1 VAGRTKPD
9 DARRAALHAV
19 ELSFDPAA
27 EARVRAIW
35 EALARDGV
43 PTTALFDNPH
53 YRPHV
58 SLAVF
63 EAPDPG
69 PQLPVLRAA
78 VAGAVGVDLRLTNLG
93 MFVDGERLIAF
104 LGVAASGPL
113 LRAHQAVASTLDG
126 AAPVNGF
133 YRPGAWTPHCSL
145 PVCPSTAAEVAAT
158 VAVARAAQ
166 LPVRA
171 SVAGAHLI
179 ELATGAPVAAL
190 G

>member
-1 VAGRTKPD
+1 MTAVPV
-9 DARRAALHAV
+9 HAV
-19 ELSFDPAA
+19 ELYFDDAA
-27 EARVRAIW
+27 EARVRALW
-35 EALARDGV
+35 EALERDAI
-43 PTTALFDNPH
+43 PTTSSFANPY

-63 EAPDPG
+63 ETADVEPR
-69 PQLPVLRAA
+69 LPSLRAA
-78 VAGAVGVDLRLTNLG
+78 VAGAVGIDLRLTNLG
-93 MFVDGERLIAF
+93 MFVEGERLIAF

-113 LRAHQAVASTLDG
+113 LAAHQAVAATLDG
-126 AAPVNGF
+126 AVAVRGF

-158 VAVARAAQ
+158 VAVARAAR

-171 SVAGAHLI
+171 RVAGAHLV
-179 ELATGAPVAAL
+179 ELATGAPVAGL